1 MPGSSSAAGYLPGG
15 AYHTPSSSGIG
26 YGKYKNTT
34 PSSLGEEDELDTN
47 IPLEPNVQSAS
58 SSMGID
64 QLIMAEDEPAAMMPA
79 SAPDQARA
87 DQSTGLRDY
96 LVNGLKSNGVK
107 GRTAK
112 GIVDNIMSNPNFK
125 ENIISDRTGF
135 QNRDAGALNRWAGS
149 IKKTFNIRDKMHARD
164 KSAGYTRRERNQIN
178 RAMAGDFTKMPD
190 WVPNQAEKLIRKE
203 AARKFKPLTK
213 AIEKGNQ
220 AQVMAMI
227 SQMSGGDPQKA
238 AQIASTINTINA
250 LIPKKEA
257 NPNQLDF
264 KGARSFIEDLMNSY
278 VKGFIHQDAN
288 GNIINA
294 DGSTVHEVGTPG
306 YRAQI
311 NSANE
316 KAKAAVMR
324 NPMAAAYLKLY
335 PGLSGLIFHAPFN
348 VPKPDIVD

>member
-1 MPGSSSAAGYLPGG
+1 MPGSNSAAAYLPGG
-15 AYHTPSSSGIG
+15 AAYHSPDISF
-26 YGKYKNTT
+26 GKYKNNT
-34 PSSLGEEDELDTN
+34 PTSLGDEEELDTN
-47 IPLEPNVQSAS
+47 IPLEPNVQPAS
-58 SSMGID
+58 SSISID
-64 QLIMAEDEPAAMMPA
+64 HLIMAEDEPVSTMPA
-79 SAPDQARA
+79 PAADQARA

-96 LVNGLKSNGVK
+96 LVKGLKNNGVK
-107 GRTAK
+107 GKTAN
-112 GIVDNIMSNPNFK
+112 GIVDKIMSNPNFK

-135 QNRDAGALNRWAGS
+135 QDRDAGALNRWAGS

-178 RAMAGDFTKMPD
+178 RAMAGDFTNMPD

-227 SQMSGGDPQKA
+227 SRMTGGDPQKA
-238 AQIASTINTINA
+238 AQIASTINTINSWK
-250 LIPKKEA
+250 PKKET

-264 KGARSFIEDLMNSY
+264 KGARSYIEDLMNSY
-278 VKGFIHQDAN
+278 VDGLVRMDESGRIITEEGKVIPKG
-288 GNIINA
+288 
-294 DGSTVHEVGTPG
+294 SEE
-306 YRAQI
+306 YRLVM
-311 NSANE
+311 NEANE

-335 PGLSGLIFHAPFN
+335 PGLSGLVFHAPFN